1 MMGMVMRSFASFVE
15 DHFGEEVADKALS
28 TEGLS
33 TDGAYT
39 TVGYYPT
46 DDLVKMV
53 VTTSQKTNIEAPVLI
68 QRFGFDLFSKLA
80 SGHADM
86 MVDYQEP
93 IDLLASIESVIHVN
107 VRRLYKDTELPRF
120 DVVERDGNRELK
132 LAYNST
138 RPFADLA
145 HGLIHGCLNHFGAE
159 ERSTVE
165 REDLEQDGT
174 STLFKIV
181 VQPEG
186 SAPCEPKTTTSSNA

>member
-1 MMGMVMRSFASFVE
+1 MRSFASFVE
-15 DHFGEEVADKALS
+15 DHYGEEVADEALS

-53 VTTSQKTNIEAPVLI
+53 ITTSNSTDVEVPVLI

-80 SGHADM
+80 DGHADM
-86 MVDYQEP
+86 MQDFTNP

-120 DVVERDGNRELK
+120 DVIERQGDEHLT
-132 LAYNST
+132 LAYSST

-145 HGLIHGCLNHFGAE
+145 HGLVHGCLNHFGAE
-159 ERSTVE
+159 GRATVE
-165 REDLEQDGT
+165 REDVKADGT
-174 STLFKIV
+174 SSVFRIAV
-181 VQPEG
+181 RPEG
-186 SAPCEPKTTTSSNA
+186 SEPCETKPTPSSQD